1 MSADHLDMTLLGKE
15 YRISCTA
22 ESRDELLATVA
33 FLDDRLREIAAR
45 TGSSGEKLAVMTALN
60 IAHEHLS
67 APSVGAEKEIG
78 EAVDTSDARRRIDDM
93 GARISSVLA
102 PQQQLDL

>member
-45 TGSSGEKLAVMTALN
+45 TGSSGEKLAVILRST
-60 IAHEHLS
+60 S
-67 APSVGAEKEIG
+67 PTSSSSTSVATGLTCRA
-78 EAVDTSDARRRIDDM
+78 
-93 GARISSVLA
+93 
-102 PQQQLDL
+102 

>member
-60 IAHEHLS
+60 IAHEFLQYQRGNGFDM
-67 APSVGAEKEIG
+67 PGMK
-78 EAVDTSDARRRIDDM
+78 RRIGLM
-93 GARISSVLA
+93 KARLDGVLA
-102 PQQQLDL
+102 QQDKLF